1 MQGSLLTFVLAILI
15 GGGILTVYAPDT
27 LSVLFVVIMD
37 IILIAG
43 VLGGYVRLSPIT
55 EHCSEA

>member
-1 MQGSLLTFVLAILI
+1 MQRSLLPFVLAILI

-27 LSVLFVVIMD
+27 LSVLFVAIMD

-43 VLGGYVRLSPIT
+43 VVGGISCYPL
-55 EHCSEA
+55 

>member
-43 VLGGYVRLSPIT
+43 VLGGGMSGYLL
-55 EHCSEA
+55 